1 MTKLKVEVIEPN
13 GFMDGALK
21 RDEGDVFS
29 SVNGAEYVKLGWCK
43 DFKTG
48 KSGTRVAGA
57 QSIKVDDVITKVN

>member
-21 RDEGDVFS
+21 REEGDVFTS
-29 SVNGAEYVKLGWCK
+29 LNGAEYVRLGWCK

-48 KSGTRVAGA
+48 KSGERIAGN
-57 QSIKVDDVITKVN
+57 QKIEVHDVITRVS

>member
-29 SVNGAEYVKLGWCK
+29 SVNGAEYVRLGWCK
-43 DFKTG
+43 DFATGKTG
-48 KSGTRVAGA
+48 KRIAGH
-57 QSIKVDDVITKVN
+57 QSIEVQDVITRTA